1 MWLFNRYR
9 YILLKQI
16 LAFKYLIENLYCF
29 TYTKICYWLF
39 LQYFEDFHKNQK
51 YPNQKIIIL
60 KMLENKFEIWN
71 IFKQYVTVLYMYIM
85 YIQCIIL
92 SFCISLSIS
101 FFMYIFIDFVLLLYL
116 KSKSKWIIIHRVYK
130 NYVCNT
136 SNSHRLFLYMNLLEK
151 FRTWYNNLDNC
162 TTVNQNMQNKK
173 RWRV

>member
-1 MWLFNRYR
+1 M
-9 YILLKQI
+9 
-16 LAFKYLIENLYCF
+16 
-29 TYTKICYWLF
+29 
-39 LQYFEDFHKNQK
+39 
-51 YPNQKIIIL
+51 
-60 KMLENKFEIWN
+60 
-71 IFKQYVTVLYMYIM
+71 TVLYTYIM

-116 KSKSKWIIIHRVYK
+116 KSKSKWIIIYRVYK

-173 RWRV
+173 RWRVQLILFHDCFRNCMMNDIHSWLLNAVMISTPQRTCSRKPS